1 MGVTVHENIL
11 QAYGLTDAGIELVQI
26 GSGHINSTYLLTRLD
41 NGEKYI
47 LQSINTNVFQ
57 NPDAIADNI
66 QYVGQYLKKNYPD
79 YLFPVPV
86 TTTSGET
93 MVNHEGKYWRLSP
106 FVDHSVALD
115 TLKETKQAYEAA
127 KQFAKLSRFLDGFD
141 TQKLTPS
148 IVGFHDLALRYQQF
162 EDAWNNTSP
171 TFKESATTEIALAFL
186 HQNILKQFLSVK
198 DNADF
203 PDRVMHHDTKISNVL
218 LAEETFDG
226 VCVIDLDTLMP
237 GKFISDLGDM
247 MRTYLCEFSEA
258 ETDLNKIT
266 IRIPYF
272 TAMIEGYLSEM
283 GDILTPTEKGLIL
296 YSGKYIV
303 YMQALRFLS
312 DYLNG
317 SIYYPIKYKAQNL
330 DRAKNQFKLL
340 QELIDQE
347 EKLQGIIDQALSK
360 TDNQTSTG

>member
-1 MGVTVHENIL
+1 MGLSIDQSIL
-11 QAYGLTDAGIELVQI
+11 AAYGLSNENINLLQI

-41 NGEKYI
+41 SGEKFI
-47 LQSINTNVFQ
+47 LQNINTNIFP
-57 NPDAIADNI
+57 NPNAIADNI
-66 QYVGQYLKKNYPD
+66 KHVGEHLEKQYPN

-93 MVNHEGKYWRLSP
+93 MVNHGGKHWRLSP

-115 TLKETKQAYEAA
+115 TLTDPKQAYEAA
-127 KQFAKLSRFLDGFD
+127 KQFAKLSRLLNGFD

-171 TFKESATTEIALAFL
+171 TFKESATAEIDLAFA
-186 HQNILKQFLSVK
+186 HQNILKQFLAVRE
-198 DNADF
+198 NAEF

-218 LAEETFDG
+218 LAEDTFEG

-296 YSGKYIV
+296 YSGKYII

-317 SIYYPIKYKAQNL
+317 SIYYPIKYEAQNL

-347 EKLQGIIDQALSK
+347 DELQAIINKALSK